1 MKSKVSKFFEVKIQY
16 QKTLED
22 GKEKKVTEQYVVEA
36 LSFTEAETRIIE
48 EMTPY
53 IDGEFDIVSEKI
65 APYNEIF
72 LSDNYYTDDKWFVS
86 KVAFITIDE
95 KTEKEKKQTFRYLVQ
110 AATSELALDYTKEM
124 LSHGMS
130 DYRID
135 AVQDTP
141 TLDVFLYEV
150 KKEVVETPEENAA
163 DNDF

>member
-1 MKSKVSKFFEVKIQY
+1 MKSKVSKYYEVKIQY
-16 QKTLED
+16 QEMQED

-36 LSFTEAETRIIE
+36 LTFTEAESRIIE
-48 EMTPY
+48 EMTPF
-53 IDGEFDIVSEKI
+53 IDGDFDVVSEKI
-65 APYNEIF
+65 APYNEIL
-72 LSDNYYTDDKWFVS
+72 LSDSYSDDKWFVS

-124 LSHGMS
+124 FSHGMS

-150 KKEVVETPEENAA
+150 KKEVAETPEENAA

>member
-1 MKSKVSKFFEVKIQY
+1 MKSRVSKYYEVKIQY

-53 IDGEFDIVSEKI
+53 ISGEFDVVSEKI

-72 LSDNYYTDDKWFVS
+72 LSDNYYADDKWFVS

-95 KTEKEKKQTFRYLVQ
+95 KTAKEKKQTFRYLVQ
-110 AATSELALDYTKEM
+110 ASTSEIALDYTKEM
-124 LSHGMS
+124 LSRGMS
-130 DYRID
+130 DYSIE

-141 TLDVFLYEV
+141 TLDVFLCEV
-150 KKEVVETPEENAA
+150 KKEVVETPEEKAA
-163 DNDF
+163 KRDF

>member
-1 MKSKVSKFFEVKIQY
+1 MKSKVSKYYEVKIQY
-16 QKTLED
+16 QKMQED

-36 LSFTEAETRIIE
+36 LSFTEAESRIIE

-53 IDGEFDIVSEKI
+53 ISGEFDIVSEKI
-65 APYNEIF
+65 ALYNEIV

-135 AVQDTP
+135 AVKDTP

-150 KKEVVETPEENAA
+150 KKEVVETPEKNAA
-163 DNDF
+163 DNDV

>member
-1 MKSKVSKFFEVKIQY
+1 MKSKVSKYYEVKIQY
-16 QKTLED
+16 QKMQED

-36 LSFTEAETRIIE
+36 LSFTEAESRIIE
-48 EMTPY
+48 EMTPF
-53 IDGEFDIVSEKI
+53 IDGDFDVVSEKI

-72 LSDNYYTDDKWFVS
+72 LSDRTDDDKWFIS
-86 KVAFITIDE
+86 KVGFITLDE
-95 KTEKEKKQTFRYLVQ
+95 KTAKEKKQTFRYLVQ

-124 LSHGMS
+124 FSHGMS
-130 DYRID
+130 DYCID

>member
-1 MKSKVSKFFEVKIQY
+1 MISRVSKFYEVKVQY
-16 QKTLED
+16 QKMQDD
-22 GKEKKVTEQYVVEA
+22 GKEKKVSEQYVVEA
-36 LSFTEAETRIIE
+36 FSFTEAESRIIE

-53 IDGEFDIVSEKI
+53 ISGEFDVVSEKI

-72 LSDNYYTDDKWFVS
+72 LSDRTDDDKWFIS
-86 KVAFITIDE
+86 KVGFITLDE
-95 KTEKEKKQTFRYLVQ
+95 RTDKEKKQTFRYLVQ

-124 LSHGMS
+124 FSHGMS
-130 DYRID
+130 DYSIE

>member
-1 MKSKVSKFFEVKIQY
+1 MGSS
-16 QKTLED
+16 T
-22 GKEKKVTEQYVVEA
+22 
-36 LSFTEAETRIIE
+36 SF
-48 EMTPY
+48 PK
-53 IDGEFDIVSEKI
+53 KI
-65 APYNEIF
+65 APYNEIV
-72 LSDNYYTDDKWFVS
+72 LSDNYYADDKWFVS

-124 LSHGMS
+124 FSHGMS

-141 TLDVFLYEV
+141 TLDVFLYKV
-150 KKEVVETPEENAA
+150 KKEVVETPEKNAN

>member
-1 MKSKVSKFFEVKIQY
+1 MKSRVSKYYEVKIQY
-16 QKTLED
+16 QKLLED

-53 IDGEFDIVSEKI
+53 ISGEFDVVSEKI

-72 LSDNYYTDDKWFVS
+72 LSDRTDDDKWFVS

-124 LSHGMS
+124 FSHGMS
-130 DYRID
+130 DYSIE

-150 KKEVVETPEENAA
+150 KKDVVETPEENAD